1 MTSSSPTINVR
12 PDTSF
17 DLFNN
22 LSSEKRNQILNYL
35 LNKKSNLT
43 RISKEIN
50 QSNQG
55 TLGHLNK
62 LVRSGL
68 IQKTSSGNYSVSE
81 YGKSILEKS
90 RYMEFITKHRN
101 FFKEHS
107 FGETPKFLLNSI
119 GMLSKAEF
127 VDGAVANFER
137 WNKMIENANEFFYG
151 IFTQTPHQTDISLA
165 AKSTKGLKIKL
176 IFGKNGLLSDY
187 YDLAKQLHFD
197 KQISKNIERRISDLT
212 LVNIMITEKYACI
225 MFPNRNNQTDI
236 GKTFLSSDLNF
247 HQWCLDFFNYKW
259 NKSESFSR
267 FRNFS

>member
-1 MTSSSPTINVR
+1 MTSSFPPINVR
-12 PDTSF
+12 PDTCF

-22 LSSEKRNQILNYL
+22 LSSEKRNKILNFL
-35 LNKKSNLT
+35 LNEKSSLT

-62 LVRSGL
+62 LASSGL
-68 IQKTSSGNYSVSE
+68 IQKTSAGHYSISE
-81 YGKSILEKS
+81 YGKSILVKC

-101 FFKEHS
+101 FFKDHT
-107 FGETPKFLLNSI
+107 FGETPNSLLNCI

-151 IFTQTPHQTDISLA
+151 IFTQTPHQTDVSLA
-165 AKSTKGLKIKL
+165 AKSAKGLKIKL
-176 IFGKNGLLSDY
+176 IFGKNGLISDY

-197 KQISKNIERRISDLT
+197 KQTSNNVERRISDLT

-225 MFPNRNNQTDI
+225 MFPNRNNQTDA
-236 GKTFLSSDLNF
+236 GKTFLSSDLDF
-247 HQWCLDFFNYKW
+247 HQWCLDFFNHKW

-267 FRNFS
+267 FRDFS